1 MPHPAKSTDPIS
13 RHDLKRT
20 VTGGP
25 NKPVTKKGGA
35 GGKGT
40 WGKPGD
46 EYWMSD
52 FIDPDDPIYDPD
64 EEVGSMVMEV
74 SEDAASKKNF
84 TAMAEVA

>member
-1 MPHPAKSTDPIS
+1 
-13 RHDLKRT
+13 
-20 VTGGP
+20 
-25 NKPVTKKGGA
+25 
-35 GGKGT
+35 
-40 WGKPGD
+40 
-46 EYWMSD
+46 MSD